1 MANTKQ
7 LTRKVLITK
16 YMNHVLEHEH
26 FPSSIYKFCQQQK
39 IKEPEFYSL
48 YGSFE
53 SLQEGIW
60 KEFHDETLKLIQQ
73 NKDFESY
80 SNRNK
85 LLSYFFTIFEMF
97 TLNRSYILLVLN
109 RYEMPLKNLEQLK
122 GLRKEFKLFASQ
134 LAEVSNEKKSIKVL
148 KQPKGLLAEAAW
160 IQFMFLIKFWMNDDS
175 PAFEKTDAAIEK
187 SVNTAFDVFDNTP
200 LESIIDLGKFLWK
213 EQMA

>member
-1 MANTKQ
+1 
-7 LTRKVLITK
+7 
-16 YMNHVLEHEH
+16 
-26 FPSSIYKFCQQQK
+26 
-39 IKEPEFYSL
+39 
-48 YGSFE
+48 
-53 SLQEGIW
+53 
-60 KEFHDETLKLIQQ
+60 
-73 NKDFESY
+73 
-80 SNRNK
+80 
-85 LLSYFFTIFEMF
+85 MF